1 MASNSVNHSSR
12 EYFKC
17 RTMDRIATEFG
28 RLGSHIDC
36 GNLIRHV
43 DKCIDNWLST
53 DTFLGDTLSD
63 ITVPDGT
70 VREKIMHNNP
80 KYMSN
85 DSNQVMQN
93 PDELTVHFVV
103 DDEGD
108 CT

>member
-1 MASNSVNHSSR
+1 MN
-12 EYFKC
+12 C
-17 RTMDRIATEFG
+17 ITEFG

-43 DKCIDNWLST
+43 HICMDIWLST
-53 DTFLGDTLSD
+53 DTVLGGTLSD
-63 ITVPDGT
+63 ITVPDGN
-70 VREKIMHNNP
+70 VREKIMHNP
-80 KYMSN
+80 KYLSN
-85 DSNQVMQN
+85 DDMQDMQK